1 VADPSEVARKCRT
14 GELQMHERVFKQ
26 WFKTRAGQNAHS
38 HYYNTG
44 AEVKSDNIIDDMF
57 HKLDNDGGGT
67 LDIKEI

>member
-1 VADPSEVARKCRT
+1 
-14 GELQMHERVFKQ
+14 MHERAFKQ

-44 AEVKSDNIIDDMF
+44 AEVKSDSIIDDMF